1 MSETTEK
8 NNENDQDS
16 KESLIQPTGFTPV
29 DRDLAAKK
37 AWIKP
42 VSAIFALIL
51 LLLTTLIWYVFSAR
65 SVFISVMPEPQS
77 LQIHGGVHFKVGE
90 RYLMRTG
97 DYRLEASVPGYQPL
111 EQTFQVTQAQ
121 NQTFSFTLSKL
132 PGLITVESIPREAQV
147 LVDGEIVGKTPLDG
161 FLVEPGERHFEI
173 RADRYLTGEQ
183 LLIVEGMHRKQSLRI
198 ELTPA
203 WSEYEVS
210 SSPKGADVWV
220 DGVVRGQTP
229 VTLELMAG
237 EHEVLISLP
246 GYKPWRQ
253 AFNVEPNQPE
263 IIPEVVLSKLD
274 GLARV
279 SSKPSE
285 ANVTVNGEFRGQT
298 PLAITLAPGQEY
310 QISLFKPG
318 YQVSKHRLK
327 VRSAVEEE
335 LSVQL
340 KPIVAQVKVTSQPSN
355 AKVFIDGRYLGVGNQ
370 VFSLPT
376 QKQKLEVRLEGYV
389 TYQTIITPRVGLD
402 QEVKVSLKTLEQA
415 KWDAIKPIITSHAG
429 DKLKLFRPNS
439 FTMGAS
445 RREAGR
451 RANEALTKVNLRR
464 AFYLA
469 TKEVT
474 NEQYRRYAKSHSS
487 GNVQGHSLDGDLQPA
502 VKMSWQDAALYCN
515 WLSEKDGLPL
525 AYKVENDTVVALDTK
540 AVGYRLPT
548 EAEWAWAARYS
559 KEGLLKYPW
568 GEELPPVEKSGNYA
582 DRSAAFIIG
591 RIVTEYD
598 DNYVVS
604 APVGSFSPNQNGLY
618 DMGGNVSEWVND
630 FYATKST
637 VSGVTVTDPT
647 GPEEGKYYVI
657 RGSSWAHGSI
667 TELRLSYRDYGIDG
681 RNDLGFRIARY
692 VE

>member
-97 DYRLEASVPGYQPL
+97 DYRLEASVSGYQPL

-318 YQVSKHRLK
+318 YQVSKHHLK

-559 KEGLLKYPW
+559 KGGLLKYPW

-667 TELRLSYRDYGIDG
+667 TELRLSYRDYGMDG